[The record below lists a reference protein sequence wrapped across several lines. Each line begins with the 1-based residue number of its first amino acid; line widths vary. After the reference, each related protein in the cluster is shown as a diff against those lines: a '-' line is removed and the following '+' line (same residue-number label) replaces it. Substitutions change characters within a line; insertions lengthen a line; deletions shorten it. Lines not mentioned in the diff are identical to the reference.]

1 MTRKAGRPKKAKK
14 AEVKEEVKSE
24 EQTEKEDVK
33 TEKVEEI
40 KDENVAVM
48 SQDEMMAQ
56 MLAMKAE
63 LENLKTTAVQKEIV
77 APPKPLEKHI
87 CCEIKCKFDDME
99 RARRIKYNE
108 LKDNDNSVTLRCPI
122 SGVSMRYKNLT
133 EFPRDD
139 QRIYSEGVDGW
150 FVKYTII

>member
-1 MTRKAGRPKKAKK
+1 MTRKAGRKKREKK
-14 AEVKEEVKSE
+14 EETSNEVVEATEKEEEKVEEVKEEMSA
-24 EQTEKEDVK
+24 EDL
-33 TEKVEEI
+33 
-40 KDENVAVM
+40 
-48 SQDEMMAQ
+48 MAQ

-63 LENLKTTAVQKEIV
+63 LEELKATTVQKV
-77 APPKPLEKHI
+77 VKAPPKPVQKHI

-108 LKDNDNSVTLRCPI
+108 LKDKDNSVTLRCPV
-122 SGVSMRYKNLT
+122 SGVSVRYKNLT